1 MSAPFQAMLIA
12 NRGEI
17 AIRIARACAD
27 LGIRSVAVFAEDD
40 SASLH
45 TRQADLAVPLRGR
58 GVAAYLDMQQLI
70 DVARAQGCEA
80 IHPGYGFLA
89 ENAEFA
95 RRCQAAG
102 LTFIGPPPEVLEL
115 FGDKAAARALAE
127 RCGVPLVGG
136 INRAV
141 TLSEAQAFLAE
152 HGAVMLKALAGGGGR
167 GMRAVFEPAELDAA
181 YARCQS
187 EAQAAFGN
195 GALYVEQLVG
205 QARHIEVQVL
215 GDGSTVSHLWERD
228 CSLQRRNQ
236 KLLEIAP
243 SPDLDAELRQAIID
257 CALQL
262 AGAVNY
268 RGIGTF
274 EFLLDERQPGTFYF
288 MEANPRVQVEHTVT
302 EQVTGVDLL
311 HAQIR
316 LLAGA
321 SLDQLGLR

>member
-1 MSAPFQAMLIA
+1 
-12 NRGEI
+12 
-17 AIRIARACAD
+17 
-27 LGIRSVAVFAEDD
+27 FAEDD

-89 ENAEFA
+89 EYAEFA

-102 LTFIGPPPEVLEL
+102 LTFIGPAAEVLEL
-115 FGDKAAARALAE
+115 CGDKAAARALAE

-136 INRAV
+136 ISRAV

-243 SPDLDAELRQAIID
+243 SPDLDAELRK
-257 CALQL
+257 
-262 AGAVNY
+262 
-268 RGIGTF
+268 
-274 EFLLDERQPGTFYF
+274 
-288 MEANPRVQVEHTVT
+288 
-302 EQVTGVDLL
+302 
-311 HAQIR
+311 
-316 LLAGA
+316 
-321 SLDQLGLR
+321 